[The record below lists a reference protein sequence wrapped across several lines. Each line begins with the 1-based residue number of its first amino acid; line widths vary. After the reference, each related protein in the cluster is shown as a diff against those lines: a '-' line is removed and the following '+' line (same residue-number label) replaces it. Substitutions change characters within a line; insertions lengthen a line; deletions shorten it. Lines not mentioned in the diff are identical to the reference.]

1 MKKILIA
8 GTHSGVGKTT
18 VSLGL
23 MKALTDRG
31 KKVQPFKVG
40 PDYIDPNYHKYVTG
54 IHSRNLDA
62 YMLDEEQIK
71 YIFLRAANQ
80 KDISIIEGVMG
91 LYDGVGS
98 DINKCSTS
106 AMAKVLKCPVILVI
120 DAKATGASAA
130 ATVLGYKHMDKSVDI
145 VGVIVNNIKNPNH
158 YKLIKAAIEKYC
170 AIEVLGYLPPNDD
183 VVMSSR
189 HLGLVQCQEDKD
201 LSQKV
206 DKMAQL
212 IEKYVDVDRI
222 LELAESESITSSFE
236 MTMFLD
242 DPEVKNLAIGKKI
255 GIAYDEAFNFYY
267 QDNLDLL
274 RDIGAE
280 LVFFS
285 PIRDEKLP
293 EIDLFYIGGGY
304 PEIYAQELESNNTML
319 DSIREFYE
327 ANKPI
332 YAECGGLMYL
342 GKYLIDK
349 EDNKHQMVGIL
360 DGYSQMTQG
369 LKRFGYCLAT
379 AKEDNLISY
388 KGQQLRGHEFHYSE
402 FISDMETIF
411 DMKKTTSSSVM
422 VWSGGYSSKN
432 VLASYLHVHF
442 YNNLSIVCYL
452 LSNTEG

>member
-120 DAKATGASAA
+120 DAKATGTSAA

-183 VVMSSR
+183 VVM
-189 HLGLVQCQEDKD
+189 
-201 LSQKV
+201 
-206 DKMAQL
+206 
-212 IEKYVDVDRI
+212 
-222 LELAESESITSSFE
+222 
-236 MTMFLD
+236 
-242 DPEVKNLAIGKKI
+242 
-255 GIAYDEAFNFYY
+255 
-267 QDNLDLL
+267 
-274 RDIGAE
+274 
-280 LVFFS
+280 
-285 PIRDEKLP
+285 
-293 EIDLFYIGGGY
+293 
-304 PEIYAQELESNNTML
+304 
-319 DSIREFYE
+319 
-327 ANKPI
+327 
-332 YAECGGLMYL
+332 
-342 GKYLIDK
+342 
-349 EDNKHQMVGIL
+349 
-360 DGYSQMTQG
+360 
-369 LKRFGYCLAT
+369 
-379 AKEDNLISY
+379 
-388 KGQQLRGHEFHYSE
+388 
-402 FISDMETIF
+402 
-411 DMKKTTSSSVM
+411 
-422 VWSGGYSSKN
+422 
-432 VLASYLHVHF
+432 
-442 YNNLSIVCYL
+442 
-452 LSNTEG
+452 